1 MFVHME
7 EREREQLVRGCFSE
21 GGYTNVG
28 LMLVLIRLAY
38 ALCVCVCVC
47 VDMRF
52 LLRHL
57 LYINEEI
64 EKAIT
69 HTITQQLSLSARLT
83 IVPS

>member
-52 LLRHL
+52 FTEAPA
-57 LYINEEI
+57 LY
-64 EKAIT
+64 
-69 HTITQQLSLSARLT
+69 
-83 IVPS
+83 

>member
-1 MFVHME
+1 ME

-52 LLRHL
+52 FTEAPA
-57 LYINEEI
+57 LY
-64 EKAIT
+64 
-69 HTITQQLSLSARLT
+69 
-83 IVPS
+83 